1 MPAASAAAVPD
12 ASHVPSGHHTPQR
25 SRAGS
30 GAGRSRTG
38 SAAGRSRAS
47 SSAGRSREGSLVRTA
62 NVEDDYSVQ
71 VTGNGGGV
79 NADEVDA
86 RLKVEA
92 EKGPEILVHE
102 AVSIIYLLYFSGGFK
117 IQTCFGTSQKSEKN
131 GISHSCI
138 STRLYL
144 FCVCYSLKQ

>member
-1 MPAASAAAVPD
+1 MPAASAAAAVPD

-62 NVEDDYSVQ
+62 NVEDDYSVS
-71 VTGNGGGV
+71 VTGNGGV

-102 AVSIIYLLYFSGGFK
+102 AVSIVCVFYLRGLVPGK
-117 IQTCFGTSQKSEKN
+117 INFIHFENEHDVTA
-131 GISHSCI
+131 
-138 STRLYL
+138 YL
-144 FCVCYSLKQ
+144 M